1 MIYRKISQSIILIFF
16 FLQPNFLL
24 ANDKIYYLDIDYIVN
39 NSLAGKNISKQL
51 KKNNKLNLDNFK
63 KSEENLK
70 KEESRIISQKN
81 VLEKNEYQKQIAS
94 LKKNFLTY
102 KNLRNKK
109 INILKEQK
117 IKAQSELIE
126 ILNPILSNYAKENS
140 ISIIMP
146 QKSIIIGKSELD
158 ITKTILDILNKKVKV
173 IKLQ

>member
-39 NSLAGKNISKQL
+39 NSLAGKNISNQL
-51 KKNNKLNLDNFK
+51 KKNNTLNLDNFK

-94 LKKNFLTY
+94 LKKNIITY

>member
-94 LKKNFLTY
+94 LKKNIITY